1 VTARPFTIEDYTR
14 RLGRAARQ
22 AGEAGLD
29 GVLVTPGPDL
39 AYFTGYMLVAHTA
52 RITMLVVPAA
62 GDPVM
67 IVPTLERPSA
77 EAVIG
82 GAVALTDWPDGSD
95 PYEATARLLDPEGR
109 YAISDTAWA
118 LHVLGLQRTLPG
130 SAYAPL
136 ADALPLLRAIKDD
149 AELDRLAAAGEEVD
163 ECFAEIVRVP
173 FAGRPEAELAAELAG
188 LLRAHGH
195 SHVSFTVVGSGPNG
209 ASPHHEVSD
218 RTIED
223 GDMVVLDFGGVR
235 DGYCSDITRTVHVGE
250 PTEEEREVYEVVRAA
265 QQAGLEAVAP
275 GVPCEEVDRA
285 ARAVIAAAGYGEAFI
300 HRTGHGIGL
309 AGQEPPYLVAGE
321 TLPLEPRMCFS
332 VEPGIYLPGRF
343 GVRIEDI
350 VAVTGD
356 GRRRLNNAAREL
368 QLVA

>member
-1 VTARPFTIEDYTR
+1 
-14 RLGRAARQ
+14 
-22 AGEAGLD
+22 
-29 GVLVTPGPDL
+29 
-39 AYFTGYMLVAHTA
+39 
-52 RITMLVVPAA
+52 
-62 GDPVM
+62 
-67 IVPTLERPSA
+67 
-77 EAVIG
+77 
-82 GAVALTDWPDGSD
+82 
-95 PYEATARLLDPEGR
+95 
-109 YAISDTAWA
+109 
-118 LHVLGLQRTLPG
+118 VLGLQRTLPG